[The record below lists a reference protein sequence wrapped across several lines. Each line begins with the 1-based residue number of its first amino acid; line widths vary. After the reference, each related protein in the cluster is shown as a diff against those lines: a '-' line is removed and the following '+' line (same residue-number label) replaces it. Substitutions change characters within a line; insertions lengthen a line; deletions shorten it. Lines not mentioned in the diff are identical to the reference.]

1 MSIWNEKCDD
11 RVGCDGGGCQEYEGR
26 RNATTSKVIKV
37 GFLAGVR
44 LKELGSESFTDLT
57 K

>member
-11 RVGCDGGGCQEYEGR
+11 RVGCDGRGCNEYEGK
-26 RNATTSKVIKV
+26 RNGTTGEVVKV

-44 LKELGSESFTDLT
+44 LMELGSESITDLT